1 MQSLQQGCQVD
12 AAGDPC
18 DLWDRRLLEGTK
30 SGLVAAKL
38 SGRVSECASGGTQGH
53 QGGLV
58 ESMGMSMSQPVQQ
71 TLA

>member
-38 SGRVSECASGGTQGH
+38 SDGSVSV
-53 QGGLV
+53 LV
-58 ESMGMSMSQPVQQ
+58 EALKVIR
-71 TLA
+71 AAW